1 MDRPLHQPLP
11 DDSVANPNPVR
22 AEQDPWGL
30 AEAPEAA
37 GPDVSLGDLTRSNV
51 AVNVVE
57 AIAIVREICWLSND
71 PPAVMFD
78 LEKVALRASGDVVG
92 RPIPTSDP
100 SAAVQSVAKV
110 LQALIS
116 RTLVPPKLQ
125 ELVAAATT
133 DTQPYRSFAEFGD
146 ALRPYQ
152 APNGRELIRGVY
164 LRSRSSVAPSS
175 AAGRASALSKRL
187 KSEISRRLQ
196 VVALVW
202 ASVRSRFLSDRRVV
216 AGLALVVIAC
226 ASLIALSRYDFSR
239 STGTESAAATASG
252 ATTAASGTTEKA
264 PVGPLA
270 SAFNTAL
277 GWIGM
282 GSVSPVKSEEVAPIP
297 EKKTSKSRPTAR
309 AGNSSRP
316 LQPTPLRG
324 SATDAPASLDA
335 ANVNAAAKLQSEEA
349 AAVAQDDP
357 SGETSIVYSADDT
370 EVAPPVPVRVPGI
383 VTDRSNK
390 DQNVS
395 LIDILVSET
404 GDVETVLG
412 RPRPATLGAT
422 LQSTTALSVVK
433 TWRFRPAL
441 KNGQPVKYRTTVPF
455 IETVYRGGRD

>member
-1 MDRPLHQPLP
+1 MDRPLHQPP
-11 DDSVANPNPVR
+11 ADDSLSNPNPVR

-30 AEAPEAA
+30 AEAPETA
-37 GPDVSLGDLTRSNV
+37 GPDVSLGELTRSNV

-71 PPAVMFD
+71 PPAVLFD
-78 LEKVALRASGDVVG
+78 LERVALRASGDVIG
-92 RPIPTSDP
+92 RPIPTADP

-133 DTQPYRSFAEFGD
+133 DKQPYRSFAEFGE

-152 APNGRELIRGVY
+152 AANGRELIRGVY
-164 LRSRSSVAPSS
+164 LRSRSSVASS

-196 VVALVW
+196 VVAQVW
-202 ASVRSRFLSDRRVV
+202 ARVRSRFLSDRRVV

-226 ASLIALSRYDFSR
+226 ASLIALSRYDFSG
-239 STGTESAAATASG
+239 STETESAATTVSG
-252 ATTAASGTTEKA
+252 ATAAASGTTEKA

-277 GWIGM
+277 GWIGIR
-282 GSVSPVKSEEVAPIP
+282 SVSPVKSEAVAAIP
-297 EKKTSKSRPTAR
+297 EKKTSKARPASR

-316 LQPTPLRG
+316 LQPTPLGG
-324 SATDAPASLDA
+324 SATNARTSLDVA
-335 ANVNAAAKLQSEEA
+335 DANAASKPQSEEA
-349 AAVAQDDP
+349 SVDP
-357 SGETSIVYSADDT
+357 SSAASIVYSADDT
-370 EVAPPVPVRVPGI
+370 EVTPPVPVRAPGI
-383 VTDRSNK
+383 VTDRSTR
-390 DQNVS
+390 DQAIS

-404 GDVETVLG
+404 GQVETVLG
-412 RPRPATLGAT
+412 RPRPATLGAA

-433 TWRFRPAL
+433 TWRFQPAR
-441 KNGQPVKYRTTVPF
+441 KDGQPVKYRTTVPF

>member
-1 MDRPLHQPLP
+1 MDRPLHQPP
-11 DDSVANPNPVR
+11 ADDSFSNPNPVR

-30 AEAPEAA
+30 AEAPETA
-37 GPDVSLGDLTRSNV
+37 GPDVSLGELTRSNV

-71 PPAVMFD
+71 PPAVLFD
-78 LEKVALRASGDVVG
+78 LERVALRASGDVIG
-92 RPIPTSDP
+92 RPIPTADP

-133 DTQPYRSFAEFGD
+133 DKQPYRSFAEFGE

-152 APNGRELIRGVY
+152 AANGRELIRGVY
-164 LRSRSSVAPSS
+164 LRSRSSVASS

-196 VVALVW
+196 VVAQVW
-202 ASVRSRFLSDRRVV
+202 ARVRSRFLSDRRVV

-226 ASLIALSRYDFSR
+226 ASLIALSRYDFSG
-239 STGTESAAATASG
+239 STETESAATTVSG
-252 ATTAASGTTEKA
+252 AATAASGTTEKA

-277 GWIGM
+277 GWIGIR
-282 GSVSPVKSEEVAPIP
+282 SVSPVKSEAVAAIP
-297 EKKTSKSRPTAR
+297 EKKTSKARPTAR

-316 LQPTPLRG
+316 LYPTPLSG
-324 SATDAPASLDA
+324 SATNPASLDA
-335 ANVNAAAKLQSEEA
+335 ANAAAKPQTDEA
-349 AAVAQDDP
+349 PAVAQDDL
-357 SGETSIVYSADDT
+357 SGETSVVYSADDA
-370 EVAPPVPVRVPGI
+370 EVSPPVPTRAPGM